1 MSMHGIPL
9 TVCKENDYLL
19 YFFFFKFYKLFILK
33 HLFIYLFFIYFY

>member
-19 YFFFFKFYKLFILK
+19 YFFLFYKLFILK
-33 HLFIYLFFIYFY
+33 HLLFFIYFY